1 MIPYTQ
7 QATSDEETETLINEK
22 DTVKKKLD
30 WAYANLAAYRV
41 ALENDPP
48 RYDRNAWAVR
58 SRLYKGLQN
67 GSMRKQSIYKNE
79 REKLSGISKCSY
91 CGSGAELTLDHLF
104 PKSRGGSDSGDN
116 LVYCCQKCNSS
127 KHNKDYF
134 EWIAEKSMPTS
145 PEIAERYL
153 KNAYAYCE
161 AHDLLDAANLP
172 EDNYLPFS
180 LESIPD
186 KFQIISPIV

>member
-1 MIPYTQ
+1 MI
-7 QATSDEETETLINEK
+7 DENA
-22 DTVKKKLD
+22 TVKERLD

-41 ALENDPP
+41 ALANDPP
-48 RYDRNAWAVR
+48 RYNRSAWATR
-58 SRLYKGLQN
+58 AKLYEGLKN
-67 GSMRKQSIYKNE
+67 DSMKKRSIYTNE
-79 REKLSGISKCSY
+79 REKLSGASKCAY
-91 CGSGAELTLDHLF
+91 CGSEAKLTLDHLL

-134 EWIAEKSMPTS
+134 EWVAEKRMPVL

-161 AHDLLDAANLP
+161 ANALLELNTLP
-172 EDNYLPFS
+172 TDRTLPFS

-186 KFQIISPIV
+186 RFQLIPDTP